1 MKKVALFHTSSATLA
16 MMQDLTAKFIPGVE
30 IMHIIEDSMIKQV
43 MREGGPTPD
52 INARIAAYVQNAEK
66 AGCYIFM
73 TACSSIGHSV
83 EQCQFMVNIPVTR
96 IDEAMANEAIN
107 MGPKVTVLAT
117 VETTLKPTLAF
128 ISQKAKSAN
137 KQIELK
143 SILMSE
149 AFVALLDGDNQTHDK
164 IVSDGL
170 KQAIAGSD
178 VVVLAQAS
186 MARVLA
192 GMDTPAVPVLTS
204 PESGIKWLKAQL
216 DKS

>member
-16 MMQDLTAKFIPGVE
+16 MIQELTAKFLPNVE

-43 MREGGPTPD
+43 MKQGGPTPD
-52 INARIAAYVQNAEK
+52 INARIAAYVQNAER
-66 AGCYIFM
+66 AGCEAFM

-96 IDEAMANEAIN
+96 IDEAMANEAISL
-107 MGPKVTVLAT
+107 GPKVTVLAT

-128 ISQKAKSAN
+128 ITKKAEQAG
-137 KQIELK
+137 KQITLR

-149 AFVALLDGDNQTHDK
+149 AFVALLDGDSQTHDR
-164 IVSDGL
+164 IVAEGL
-170 KQAIAGSD
+170 KQALADSD

-186 MARVLA
+186 MARVLN
-192 GMDTPAVPVLTS
+192 GMQPPAIPVLTS
-204 PESGIKWLKAQL
+204 PESGIKWLKSML
-216 DKS
+216 DKL